1 MTIDEQEQTA
11 DDATDLVRLRSGR
24 LERLRDQLRKRD
36 LAACVLVDPVN
47 IRYAT
52 GARNMQ
58 IFHARNPARY
68 LFVPAEG
75 PVDSVRVPRL
85 PSSGRWARDDQQCD
99 RFKRAT

>member
-1 MTIDEQEQTA
+1 MGASKEAREARA
-11 DDATDLVRLRSGR
+11 DFARTRHRLCSPHVSEAAGASDGVDLARLRSGR
-24 LERLRDQLRKRD
+24 LARLRAQLRRSE

-68 LFVPAEG
+68 LLVPA
-75 PVDSVRVPRL
+75 
-85 PSSGRWARDDQQCD
+85 
-99 RFKRAT
+99 